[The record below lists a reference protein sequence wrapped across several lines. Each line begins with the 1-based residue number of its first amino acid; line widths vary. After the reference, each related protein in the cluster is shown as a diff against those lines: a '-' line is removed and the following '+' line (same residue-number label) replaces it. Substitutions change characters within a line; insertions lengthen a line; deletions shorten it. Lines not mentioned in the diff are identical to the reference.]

1 MVFLRSE
8 EHLTRWLD
16 ANGWEA
22 GASMS
27 ASTLNELARRWWW
40 SRLDPDWR
48 PRSPAESQAILDE
61 LGLTG
66 PFWRLVPVEGDGA
79 DDEADADGL
88 DR

>member
-8 EHLTRWLD
+8 EHLERWLGTH
-16 ANGWEA
+16 GWGP

-27 ASTLNELARRWWW
+27 APTLNELARRWWW
-40 SRLDPDWR
+40 TRLDADWR
-48 PRSPAESQAILDE
+48 PRSRQESQAILDE

-66 PFWRLVPVEGDGA
+66 AFWQLVPVEGDRA
-79 DDEADADGL
+79 DDKPDAGRL